1 MPNPPTPKE
10 QTVNDLANEVVKAS
24 NAFEEAKETERETSS
39 ANTRARNVMNA
50 ARGELDRA
58 KKALDERIA
67 QVAR

>member
-1 MPNPPTPKE
+1 MSNPPTPKE
-10 QTVNDLANEVVKAS
+10 QTITELANEVVKAS
-24 NAFEEAKETERETSS
+24 TAFEDAKEHERETSS

-58 KKALDERIA
+58 KKAFDERIA